1 MRMHTCI
8 ANVSTLSLLCAVMVG
23 GVACSSEQAADSAEP
38 AGTGNYTGPAI
49 SARLASEEIEGD
61 FMTVWARRFAEH
73 MSTWSGGRIDIQVF
87 PYGTLGTAGDI
98 NELTQMGV
106 IEFVFSDYAWISS
119 YVPQAQVLTL
129 NYLFPPE
136 RVPELLD
143 WMHAN
148 GDFMPM
154 LEQSFR
160 DNGLVPFGVLY
171 EGWQWISSRNP
182 IHTLEDMDGLRLR
195 LMSSR
200 LLLDTYRAYGASP
213 TPMSYGEVY
222 SSLQMGMIDAQVNPL
237 FATYSMKF
245 FEVQDHLTQIFS
257 EPFLGIP
264 TVNQEFFD
272 NLPED
277 VQAEMRRFWRDA
289 IIPAGEWIDERNAS
303 DREKMVEAKPELA
316 FHEIAPDEQARF
328 EARAETVYDTFVR
341 IGGDGAD
348 DLLRTL
354 QADIAAAMDALGIE

>member
-143 WMHAN
+143 WIHAN

-154 LEQSFR
+154 LEQAFR
-160 DNGLVPFGVLY
+160 DNGLVPFGVLF
-171 EGWQWISSRNP
+171 EGWQ
-182 IHTLEDMDGLRLR
+182 
-195 LMSSR
+195 
-200 LLLDTYRAYGASP
+200 
-213 TPMSYGEVY
+213 
-222 SSLQMGMIDAQVNPL
+222 
-237 FATYSMKF
+237 
-245 FEVQDHLTQIFS
+245 
-257 EPFLGIP
+257 
-264 TVNQEFFD
+264 
-272 NLPED
+272 
-277 VQAEMRRFWRDA
+277 
-289 IIPAGEWIDERNAS
+289 
-303 DREKMVEAKPELA
+303 
-316 FHEIAPDEQARF
+316 
-328 EARAETVYDTFVR
+328 
-341 IGGDGAD
+341 
-348 DLLRTL
+348 
-354 QADIAAAMDALGIE
+354 